1 MKKPLIAGNW
11 KMFKNVD
18 EAVNLVQTLKAG
30 LYKDTGAEVVVCPPF
45 TALHAISKLLE
56 GTRIDLGAQN
66 MHPENEGAFTGE
78 ISPLMLKDV
87 KCRYVILGHSARRTY
102 FKETDA
108 LVQKKLKTALKYSL
122 LPIVCVGETLQE
134 RESGK
139 HWEVVAKQM
148 NDSLADISADEI
160 LKVMIAYEPVWAIG
174 TGKTASPEQAEEMDA
189 FIRGLLSEKFGE
201 DVANKLYILYGGSVK
216 PDNIESLIEKP
227 NVDGALVG
235 GASLKAESF
244 SQLVAACAAS
254 SKVGS
259 PS

>member
-11 KMFKNVD
+11 KMYMNCA
-18 EAVNLVQTLKAG
+18 EATQLVRTIKAG
-30 LYKDTGAEVVVCPPF
+30 VYKFHDVITVVCPPF
-45 TALHAISKLLE
+45 TALSTVADELKDSEI
-56 GTRIDLGAQN
+56 GLGAQN
-66 MHPENEGAFTGE
+66 MHFETEGAYTGE
-78 ISPLMLKDV
+78 ISPPMLKEIG
-87 KCRYVILGHSARRTY
+87 CRYVILGHSERRTY

-160 LKVMIAYEPVWAIG
+160 LKVVIAYEPVWAIG
-174 TGKTASPEQAEEMDA
+174 TGKTASPEQAEEMHA